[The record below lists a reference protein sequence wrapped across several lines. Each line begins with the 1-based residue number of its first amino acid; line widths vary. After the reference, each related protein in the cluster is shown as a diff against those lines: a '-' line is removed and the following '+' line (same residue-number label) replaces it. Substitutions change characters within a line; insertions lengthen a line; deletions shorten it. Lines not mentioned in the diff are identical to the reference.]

1 MNGNDHNEMHELL
14 CAYVLGEASAEE
26 AQRVERALND
36 SSELRDEKARL
47 EQTIGLVQGAF
58 TGNDK
63 LSDERLT
70 NILSA
75 AGSEPAP
82 VLQFGSR
89 APALRAAAAV
99 LVAAGGVFGVLEYA
113 PLNGGAGDGVFD
125 IAALDVDPEV
135 ESIVVEMTQ
144 IATPVGFNLFVIQG
158 MSGGSVAAYPG
169 RHSRSS

>member
-14 CAYVLGEASAEE
+14 CAYVLGEASAED

-36 SSELRDEKARL
+36 SPELREEKTRL

-82 VLQFGSR
+82 VIQ
-89 APALRAAAAV
+89 
-99 LVAAGGVFGVLEYA
+99 
-113 PLNGGAGDGVFD
+113 
-125 IAALDVDPEV
+125 ALDGHREHIDRHHP
-135 ESIVVEMTQ
+135 Q
-144 IATPVGFNLFVIQG
+144 HAPHRLCL
-158 MSGGSVAAYPG
+158 G
-169 RHSRSS
+169 RASA